1 MNKKRFSIFIAVVAV
16 SLSLTLLLTA
26 CSPVTL
32 TKIKSSSFESIF
44 AEYSGD
50 KYHKVNRSAYKS
62 VCKSGLIEMF
72 FDESTASVG
81 ILDTSSDVFWST
93 LPSSSEEKTLAFSAL
108 EAVLLTEDGK
118 EYALNSQDSS
128 VCFGNFSFEKTNNG
142 VNVKYSLSL
151 DAETGK
157 ADINALPENSV
168 RADITVSYILSDGSF
183 YASVNTNNLALPKG
197 VYIEKISLLNSFGA
211 YSDQNADDFI
221 FVPDGN
227 GAIIKTGV
235 SDPEFTP
242 VSLKVYGDDPA
253 VSTGKASAPLGAFG
267 IKHGK
272 SAFLCIIESGDSI
285 ADINAY
291 RLSETS
297 LNSVGTEFSVTDIS
311 LVSKKSTQVK
321 TVGYE
326 YGGEIRLCYR
336 FLSGKS
342 ATYSGMAAACREN
355 LIRNSVISSKTVNTD
370 NASLPLIVNLQ
381 FGFSDANG
389 KLTVKST
396 FEQAQALMTLLKAKG
411 VNNVCLHAGGL
422 FTDAGNGESGDFGSF
437 IKQLGTKEKYE
448 SLYSYMKTQNF
459 PLYIDTCVL
468 SVKKSSSDRAE
479 NLFGNKMKYTDS
491 DSNLNMPAGN
501 RGYLKMSELEDRIE
515 ELLDNSADISF
526 DGFALNDIGTVLYS
540 DYSSDFYPR
549 ESSKKEIAS
558 LIPVLSSNNPIM
570 INKGN
575 FYSIKN
581 VSIISNIP
589 QSTVSRKENEAYRAI
604 PFASLIL
611 HGAYDYSLNSI
622 NLSDNPEETFL
633 RSVEFGAVPSADW
646 YCMNT
651 DTNDKYSY
659 NNNINEIVNYCVKAN
674 NILSDLRDARMT
686 SHYEVQ
692 SGVFCTEYNNST
704 KVYVNYTEEAV
715 KINGITVNARDCVK
729 IS

>member
-1 MNKKRFSIFIAVVAV
+1 MNKKRFSIFIAVIAV
-16 SLSLTLLLTA
+16 SLSLTLFLTA

-32 TKIKSSSFESIF
+32 TKIKSSSFESIY

-50 KYHKVNRSAYKS
+50 KYHKVNQSAYKS

-81 ILDTSSDVFWST
+81 ILDTSSNVFWSA
-93 LPSSSEEKTLAFSAL
+93 LPSDGEEKALNFSAI

-118 EYALNSQDSS
+118 QYALNSQDSS
-128 VCFGNFSFEKTNNG
+128 VCFGNFSFEKTSNG

-157 ADINALPENSV
+157 ADISTLPENSV
-168 RADITVSYILSDGSF
+168 RADITVSYTLSDGSF
-183 YASVNTNNLALPKG
+183 YASVNTNNLALPNG

-211 YSDQNADDFI
+211 YSDKNADDFI

-235 SDPEFTP
+235 PDPEFTP

-272 SAFLCIIESGDSI
+272 GAFLCIIENGDSI

-291 RLSETS
+291 RLSESS
-297 LNSVGTEFSVTDIS
+297 LNSVGAEFSVTDINTE
-311 LVSKKSTQVK
+311 SKKSGQQK
-321 TVGYE
+321 TVGNTYN
-326 YGGEIRLCYR
+326 GGLSLCYR

-355 LIRNSVISSKTVNTD
+355 LIRNSVISSKTVSTD
-370 NASLPLIVNLQ
+370 GSSLPLIVNLQ
-381 FGFSDANG
+381 FGFYDSNG
-389 KLTVKST
+389 NFTAKST

-411 VNNVCLHAGGL
+411 VNNVYLNAVGL
-422 FTDAGNGESGDFGSF
+422 FTDANNGNSEDFGSF
-437 IKQLGTKEKYE
+437 LKQLGNRQKYD

-459 PLYIDTCVL
+459 LMYIDTNIL
-468 SVKKSSSDRAE
+468 SVKKSSSARAK
-479 NLFGNKMKYTDS
+479 NIFGSKIKYS
-491 DSNLNMPAGN
+491 SANSNPNMSASTGS
-501 RGYLKMSELEDRIE
+501 YLKMSELENRIE
-515 ELLDNSADISF
+515 SLLDSSSDISF
-526 DGFALNDIGTVLYS
+526 DGFALSDIGTVLYS

-558 LIPVLSSNNPIM
+558 LIPVLSSNKPVM

-589 QSTVSRKENEAYRAI
+589 QSTVSRTENEAYCGV

-622 NLSDNPEETFL
+622 NLSNNPEETFL

-646 YCMNT
+646 YCVNT
-651 DTNDKYSY
+651 NAEDAYGY
-659 NNNINEIVNYCVKAN
+659 NNNINEIVAYCVKAN
-674 NILSDLRDARMT
+674 DILADLRDARMT
-686 SHYEVQ
+686 SHYKVQ
-692 SGVFCTEYNNST
+692 DGVFCTEYNNST
-704 KVYVNYTEEAV
+704 KVYVNYTEEPV
-715 KINGITVNARDCVK
+715 KINGITVNARDCIK